1 MLARK
6 SSDPNG
12 VFSQEA
18 PMFASRSTHRVRPVS
33 IAFVVTLVTLF
44 VAVLVAGTALA
55 ATPAKPTAKA
65 PTGTVS
71 TAKPTFKWSKAA
83 GATSYEVR
91 VYKGSTLQVKKSGIK
106 TLSWKSSATL
116 PRNVDLVWAVR
127 ARNASGQSATSNA
140 LSFKVRLAIG
150 NTYQGGKVAYILK
163 NGDPGY
169 DALVTH
175 GLIAAKKDQSSGIQ
189 WYKGTYTA
197 TGATATALGTGFAN
211 TNMIMAIQG
220 TPFSSYA
227 AGLARAYQGGGHT
240 DWYLPSKD
248 ELNKLFV
255 HQAAIGGFG
264 PHYYWSSS
272 EADANTAWNQ
282 AFDLS
287 SQYANPK
294 SSPSYI
300 RAVRSF

>member
-1 MLARK
+1 MAARH
-6 SSDPNG
+6 
-12 VFSQEA
+12 
-18 PMFASRSTHRVRPVS
+18 STHRVRAVP
-33 IAFVVTLVTLF
+33 IAFGAALMTLF
-44 VAVLVAGTALA
+44 VALLLAGTALA
-55 ATPAKPTAKA
+55 AKPATPTAKSPSGSIA
-65 PTGTVS
+65 A
-71 TAKPTFKWSKAA
+71 AKPTFKWSKAA

-150 NTYQGGKVAYILK
+150 NTYQGGKIAYILK
-163 NGDPGY
+163 SGDPGY

-272 EADANTAWNQ
+272 EFDANTAWNQ

>member
-1 MLARK
+1 
-6 SSDPNG
+6 
-12 VFSQEA
+12 
-18 PMFASRSTHRVRPVS
+18 MFTSRSTRRVRPVS

-44 VAVLVAGTALA
+44 VAVLLAGTALA
-55 ATPAKPTAKA
+55 ATPAKPTTKS
-65 PTGTVS
+65 PTGTIS
-71 TAKPTFKWSKAA
+71 SATPTFKWSKAA
-83 GATSYEVR
+83 GATKYEVR
-91 VYKGSTLQVKKSGIK
+91 VYNGSKQLVKKTGIK
-106 TLSWKSSATL
+106 KLSWKSGTTL
-116 PRNVDLVWAVR
+116 PRNVALTWKVR
-127 ARNASGQSATSNA
+127 AANAGGSGAWSTS
-140 LSFKVRLAIG
+140 LSFKVALAIG
-150 NTYQGGKVAYILK
+150 NAYQGGKVAYLFK

-169 DALVTH
+169 VAGQTH
-175 GLIAAKKDQSSGIQ
+175 GLIAAKADQSNGIQ

-197 TGATATALGTGFAN
+197 TGATGTALGTGFSN

-220 TPFSSYA
+220 TPFTSYA

-300 RAVRSF
+300 RAVRTF